1 MNELSGMAHIIEIH
15 LARGFVGRGQSLFYN
30 EPGVPF
36 MKKDLLKD
44 LSDTDKRNIVKR
56 MVSLRKNEL
65 NMTQPQLAK
74 RLGYSQTYIS
84 LLERGERELSNDFL
98 TAFLLEFS
106 PSHQWMLYGHGDPF
120 TSDAD
125 QPDLHISETMS
136 ALRGPF
142 SLSDEDE
149 QYLSWYLSLSPEN
162 RKKVILLKEAALSL
176 PRMK

>member
-1 MNELSGMAHIIEIH
+1 
-15 LARGFVGRGQSLFYN
+15 
-30 EPGVPF
+30 
-36 MKKDLLKD
+36 MKRDLLKG
-44 LSDTDKRNIVKR
+44 LSDTDKKDIVKR

-65 NMTQPQLAK
+65 HMTQPQLAK

-98 TAFLLEFS
+98 TTFLLEFN
-106 PSHQWMLYGHGDPF
+106 PAPQWILYGNGDPF
-120 TSDAD
+120 NIDANH
-125 QPDLHISETMS
+125 PELHISETMS

-149 QYLSWYLSLSPEN
+149 QYLFWYLSLSPED

-176 PRMK
+176 PQTK